1 MSDVTSQAADILRL
15 LDLASVVVFAI
26 TGALVASRKQM
37 DIVGFLWMGV
47 ITGVGGGT
55 LRDLLLDAP
64 VFWVVDPTPLALCLC
79 AAAFVHF
86 SAHLVASR
94 YRFLLY
100 LDAFG
105 MALVTTVGTAKALEM
120 GADALVAVGMGVV
133 TAAVGGI
140 LRDILGQ
147 EPSILLRRDIYVTAA
162 VFGSIT
168 YVMADAAGM
177 PGTWTTAVAIG
188 AGFGLRA
195 CAIRFDLFLPIFRP
209 RPGRMPG
216 HRGEVK

>member
-1 MSDVTSQAADILRL
+1 
-15 LDLASVVVFAI
+15 
-26 TGALVASRKQM
+26 
-37 DIVGFLWMGV
+37 
-47 ITGVGGGT
+47 
-55 LRDLLLDAP
+55 
-64 VFWVVDPTPLALCLC
+64 
-79 AAAFVHF
+79 
-86 SAHLVASR
+86 
-94 YRFLLY
+94 
-100 LDAFG
+100 
-105 MALVTTVGTAKALEM
+105 
-120 GADALVAVGMGVV
+120 MGVV

>member
-1 MSDVTSQAADILRL
+1 MSDVPTQAADLLRV

-37 DIVGFLWMGV
+37 DIMGFLWMGAV
-47 ITGVGGGT
+47 TGVGGGT
-55 LRDLLLDAP
+55 LRDLLLDVP
-64 VFWVVDPTPLALCLC
+64 VFWVADPTPLALCLL
-79 AAAFVHF
+79 AAAIVHF
-86 SAHLVASR
+86 SAHLLASR

-105 MALVTTVGTAKALEM
+105 MALVTTVGTAKALDM
-120 GADALVAVGMGVV
+120 DASPLVAVGMGVV

-162 VFGSIT
+162 VLGSST
-168 YVMADAAGM
+168 YVAADAFGLT
-177 PGTWTTAVAIG
+177 GTVATAAAITT
-188 AGFGLRA
+188 GFVLRA

-216 HRGEVK
+216 HRGEVR

>member
-1 MSDVTSQAADILRL
+1 MSDVATEAVDIFRV
-15 LDLASVVVFAI
+15 LDLSSAVVFAI

-37 DIVGFLWMGV
+37 DIVGFLWLGV
-47 ITGVGGGT
+47 IAGVGGGT
-55 LRDLLLDAP
+55 LRDLLLDLP
-64 VFWVVDPTPLALCLC
+64 VFWIVDPTPLALCLC
-79 AAAFVHF
+79 AAGLVHF

-94 YRFLLY
+94 YRILLY

-105 MALVTTVGTAKALEM
+105 MALVTTVGTAKALDM
-120 GADALVAVGMGVV
+120 GTGSLVAIGMGVV

-140 LRDILGQ
+140 LRDLLGQ

-162 VFGSIT
+162 VFGSVT
-168 YVMADAAGM
+168 YVLADAFGL
-177 PGTWTTAVAIG
+177 PKPTTTAIAVA

-209 RPGRMPG
+209 RRGRMPG
-216 HRGEVK
+216 HRGEVE

>member
-1 MSDVTSQAADILRL
+1 MSDVTTQAADILRI

-37 DIVGFLWMGV
+37 DIVGFLWLGV
-47 ITGVGGGT
+47 VTGVGGGT
-55 LRDLLLDAP
+55 VRDLLLGAP
-64 VFWVVDPTPLALCLC
+64 VFWVVDATPLALCLG
-79 AAAFVHF
+79 AAAIVHF

-94 YRFLLY
+94 YRILLY

-105 MALVTTVGTAKALEM
+105 MALVTTVGTAKALDM
-120 GADALVAVGMGVV
+120 GAGPLVAVCMGVI

-140 LRDILGQ
+140 LRDLLGQ

-162 VFGSIT
+162 AGGSIALL
-168 YVMADAAGM
+168 VADGLGVPRLAATGI
-177 PGTWTTAVAIG
+177 AIVV
-188 AGFGLRA
+188 GFGLRA
-195 CAIRFDLFLPIFRP
+195 LAIRFDIFLPVFRP

-216 HRGEVK
+216 HRGEVR

>member
-1 MSDVTSQAADILRL
+1 MSDTALQAAEILRL
-15 LDLASVVVFAI
+15 LDLASAIVFAI

-37 DIVGFLWMGV
+37 DIMGFLWLGV
-47 ITGVGGGT
+47 IAGVGGGT

-64 VFWVVDPTPLALCLC
+64 VFWIVDPTPLALCLC
-79 AAAFVHF
+79 AAGVVHF

-105 MALVTTVGTAKALEM
+105 LALVTTVGTAKALEM
-120 GADALVAVGMGVV
+120 GTGALVAVGMGVI

-162 VFGSIT
+162 VLGSLT
-168 YVMADAAGM
+168 YVGCDAAGL
-177 PGTWTTAVAIG
+177 PGPLTTAIAIA
-188 AGFGLRA
+188 AGFALRA

-216 HRGEVK
+216 HRGEVE

>member
-1 MSDVTSQAADILRL
+1 M
-15 LDLASVVVFAI
+15 VVFAI

-47 ITGVGGGT
+47 VTGVGGGT
-55 LRDLLLDAP
+55 LRDLLMDVP
-64 VFWVVDPTPLALCLC
+64 VFWIVDPTPLALCLS
-79 AAAFVHF
+79 AAGLVHF
-86 SAHLVASR
+86 SAHLVTSR

-105 MALVTTVGTAKALEM
+105 MALVTTVGTAKAMDM
-120 GADALVAVGMGVV
+120 GTGALVAIGMGVV
-133 TAAVGGI
+133 TTAVGAI
-140 LRDILGQ
+140 LRDLLGQ

-162 VFGSIT
+162 VLGSAT
-168 YVMADAAGM
+168 YVLANEAGAPGPAA
-177 PGTWTTAVAIG
+177 TVLAVG
-188 AGFGLRA
+188 VGFGLRA

-216 HRGEVK
+216 HRGEVR

>member
-1 MSDVTSQAADILRL
+1 MSDVAAQAAEIFRA

-37 DIVGFLWMGV
+37 DIVGFMWMGV
-47 ITGVGGGT
+47 VTGVGGGT
-55 LRDLLLDAP
+55 LRDLLLDVP
-64 VFWVVDPTPLALCLC
+64 VFWIVDSTPLALCLG
-79 AAAFVHF
+79 AAGLVHF
-86 SAHLVASR
+86 WAHLVSSR

-105 MALVTTVGTAKALEM
+105 MALVTTVGTAKALDM
-120 GADALVAVGMGVV
+120 GTGMLVAVGMGVV

-162 VFGSIT
+162 VLGSTT
-168 YVMADAAGM
+168 YVLASALGVPGPAATIM
-177 PGTWTTAVAIG
+177 AIG
-188 AGFGLRA
+188 AGFSLRA

-209 RPGRMPG
+209 RPGRIPG
-216 HRGEVK
+216 HRGEVR

>member
-1 MSDVTSQAADILRL
+1 
-15 LDLASVVVFAI
+15 
-26 TGALVASRKQM
+26 
-37 DIVGFLWMGV
+37 
-47 ITGVGGGT
+47 
-55 LRDLLLDAP
+55 
-64 VFWVVDPTPLALCLC
+64 
-79 AAAFVHF
+79 VHF

-105 MALVTTVGTAKALEM
+105 MALVTTVGTAKALDM
-120 GADALVAVGMGVV
+120 GTGALVAIGMGVV

-140 LRDILGQ
+140 LRDILGH
-147 EPSILLRRDIYVTAA
+147 EPSILLRRDVYVTAA
-162 VFGSIT
+162 VLGSAT
-168 YVMADAAGM
+168 YVLAITLGM
-177 PGTWTTAVAIG
+177 PGPAATAMAIG

-216 HRGEVK
+216 HRGEVR

>member
-1 MSDVTSQAADILRL
+1 MSDVEMQAAEILRV
-15 LDLASVVVFAI
+15 LDLASAIVFAI

-37 DIVGFLWMGV
+37 DIAGFMWMGV

-64 VFWVVDPTPLALCLC
+64 VFWIVDPTPLALCLC
-79 AAAFVHF
+79 AAGLVHF
-86 SAHLVASR
+86 SAHMVASR
-94 YRFLLY
+94 YRLLLY

-105 MALVTTVGTAKALEM
+105 MALVTTVGTAKALDM
-120 GADALVAVGMGVV
+120 GTGPLVAVGMGVV

-162 VFGSIT
+162 VFGSGTNVLANAIGIPGP
-168 YVMADAAGM
+168 AA
-177 PGTWTTAVAIG
+177 TFLALG

-209 RPGRMPG
+209 RPGRIPG
-216 HRGEVK
+216 HRGEVN